1 MIQFLQAGGPF
12 MILLVLASIVSLTFI
27 IERGLALRRPRVL
40 PEAIA
45 DAVERCN
52 GRDELTALHTLCR
65 QQPSTLSRLV
75 LTAIEHLDWP
85 KAETVDCVQTR
96 ARQEVVQLER
106 GLVVLEIVTG
116 IAPLLGLVGTL
127 HGMITLFGD
136 IGSAGLGDSNVVARG
151 ISITLNT
158 TLMGLLIAIP
168 SLIAWS
174 YFSRRIESFAVEMET
189 LLDEFLRRQYRLA
202 ESPATSP
209 APARPPRPP
218 PGGRATGRRSTAAPT
233 APPVAP
239 AAPAAPTPTPIS
251 DA

>member
-27 IERGLALRRPRVL
+27 IERGLALRRQRVA
-40 PEAIA
+40 PEVIE
-45 DAVERCN
+45 DALERCQD
-52 GRDELTALHTLCR
+52 RDGLGQLQVLCR
-65 QQPSTLSRLV
+65 QQPSALSRLV
-75 LTAIEHLDWP
+75 LVAIEHLPWP
-85 KAETVDCVQTR
+85 KQENADCIQTR
-96 ARQEVVQLER
+96 ARHEVVQLER
-106 GLVVLEIVTG
+106 GLVVLEIITG

-174 YFSRRIESFAVEMET
+174 YFSRRIESLTVEMET
-189 LLDEFLRRQYRLA
+189 LLDEFLRRQYRVA
-202 ESPATSP
+202 EAGRARAGGQRPGARRNAAAVTEP
-209 APARPPRPP
+209 APAP
-218 PGGRATGRRSTAAPT
+218 ATGS
-233 APPVAP
+233 
-239 AAPAAPTPTPIS
+239 
-251 DA
+251 